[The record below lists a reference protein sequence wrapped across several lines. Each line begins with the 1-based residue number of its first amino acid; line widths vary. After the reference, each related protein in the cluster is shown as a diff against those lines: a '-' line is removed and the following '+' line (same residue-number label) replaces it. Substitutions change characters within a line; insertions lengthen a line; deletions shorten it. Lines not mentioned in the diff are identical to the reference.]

1 MVVFLGATTDAAAAA
16 ALPAAGAVP
25 KAPALGATGAAHSIG
40 WWAAAGGDSVAAVAL
55 VARWSRVE
63 EELRRTKGA
72 ARRRAA
78 PLPAGLMV
86 RDVYA
91 LSPWELRCKAQVRA
105 PPPPYTVT
113 YPLLVVHPIRP
124 VSCTIP
130 APRKLLALR
139 PPDA

>member
-1 MVVFLGATTDAAAAA
+1 VVAFLGATTDAAAAA

-25 KAPALGATGAAHSIG
+25 EASTADRAGAAGAAGAAGVAHGMG

-63 EELRRTKGA
+63 EELRRAEGA
-72 ARRRAA
+72 ARCRAA

-91 LSPWELRCKAQVRA
+91 LSPWGLRRKAQVRA
-105 PPPPYTVT
+105 PLPFTIYPP
-113 YPLLVVHPIRP
+113 LA
-124 VSCTIP
+124 
-130 APRKLLALR
+130 AP
-139 PPDA
+139 

>member
-1 MVVFLGATTDAAAAA
+1 MSDAAAAA

-25 KAPALGATGAAHSIG
+25 EASAAGAAGAAHGIG

-63 EELRRTKGA
+63 EGLRRAEGKAEGA

-91 LSPWELRCKAQVRA
+91 LSPWELRRKAQVRA
-105 PPPPYTVT
+105 PPSPFTP
-113 YPLLVVHPIRP
+113 
-124 VSCTIP
+124 
-130 APRKLLALR
+130 
-139 PPDA
+139 

>member
-25 KAPALGATGAAHSIG
+25 KAPALGAAGAAHGIG

-113 YPLLVVHPIRP
+113 SPLHPIKP